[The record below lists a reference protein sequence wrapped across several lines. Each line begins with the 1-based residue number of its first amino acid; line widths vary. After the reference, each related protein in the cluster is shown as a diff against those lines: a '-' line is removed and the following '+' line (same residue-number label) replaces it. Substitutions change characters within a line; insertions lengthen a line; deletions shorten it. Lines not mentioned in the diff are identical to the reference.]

1 MASWGDFAAAA
12 PRLAGRARAL
22 LEQYGPGLAYLATIR
37 SDGGPRVHPVAPVIA
52 GAGLFCFVLPSPKR
66 RDLERD
72 GRYALHSFPPE
83 QTDDEAYLAGRASP
97 VRDPLRVAELA
108 RQFGAAG
115 HVDWRLLE
123 LSIEVAM
130 VGHPSPVAPAG
141 VLPEVVASYRPGP
154 AHQVWRDRSAGHT
167 PAPRASSVATG

>member
-1 MASWGDFAAAA
+1 MASWGEFAAAA

-52 GAGLFCFVLPSPKR
+52 GDGLFCFLLRSPKR

-83 QTDDEAYLAGRASP
+83 LTDDEAYLAGRASP
-97 VRDPLRVAELA
+97 VRDSTRAAELA
-108 RQFGAAG
+108 RRFSASGQ
-115 HVDWRLLE
+115 VDWRLFE
-123 LSIEVAM
+123 LSVEVAM
-130 VGHPSPVAPAG
+130 VGHPSPPTPAG
-141 VLPEVVASYRPGP
+141 TLPAAGYRPGP
-154 AHQVWRDRSAGHT
+154 THQVWRANQPVRHA
-167 PAPRASSVATG
+167 PAPRASPVATG